1 MRNCQDEPRAVK
13 VEPPV
18 QTIGNL
24 VNEIRGSLN
33 EAIGATCNIKA
44 KLYSPEPQED
54 SSVLAKEPDSIEE
67 KLTVIL
73 KDISVLTRELIRID
87 KKL

>member
-24 VNEIRGSLN
+24 VNEIRGSLY

-44 KLYSPEPQED
+44 KLYSPEPQEEGD
-54 SSVLAKEPDSIEE
+54 SKEPDSIEE